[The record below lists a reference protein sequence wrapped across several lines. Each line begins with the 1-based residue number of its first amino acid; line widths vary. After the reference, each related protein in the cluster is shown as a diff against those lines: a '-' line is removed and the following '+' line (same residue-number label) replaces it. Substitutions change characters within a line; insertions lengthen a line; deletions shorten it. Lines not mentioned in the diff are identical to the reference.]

1 MQIHT
6 VKQGDTIYQIA
17 KDYDTSATKICEN
30 NGIENKNQLSVGRE
44 LLIVRPTRTYTVK
57 RGDTLSGIAMRFG
70 IKLKDLITANPKHI
84 GNDKLAIGE
93 VLSIR
98 TDKKKYGTSVSNG
111 YFYQGCTKEKLMMS
125 MPFLTYVTIASVI
138 SGDGGLEQLFEDRD
152 IIKTVKENGRIPL
165 MRIYETGGCE
175 KYIEND
181 KRENFIDGI
190 IAMAKDKGYSG
201 IVLCAFSAAEK
212 SPQKFSEFIMALRKR
227 MIGCDLVLF
236 TEIDESSPMA
246 ISDLSDGSI
255 FIYDNLM
262 LENPPGFKKGQY
274 AVMRDFS
281 NKADSSKVFIDIPSL
296 AYNGGKYISYDDAMH
311 LCYKSGGEIKNDADS
326 LISSFKYR
334 AGGSNNVVRFE
345 SMKNIEA
352 KLDAISELGFMGIS
366 FDIMRTPTS
375 TLMMY
380 GALYK
385 ILSCQMYY
393 SEI

>member
-6 VKQGDTIYQIA
+6 VKPGDTIYQIA
-17 KDYDTSATKICEN
+17 KDYDTSVAKICEN

-84 GNDKLAIGE
+84 GNDKLEIGE

-111 YFYQGCTKEKLMMS
+111 YFYQGCTKEKLMMAL
-125 MPFLTYVTIASVI
+125 PFLTYVTVASVI
-138 SGDGGLEQLFEDRD
+138 SGDSGLEELFDDRD
-152 IIKTVKENGRIPL
+152 IINTVKEHGRIPL
-165 MRIYETGGCE
+165 MRIYETGSCDKYTE
-175 KYIEND
+175 KD
-181 KRENFIDGI
+181 KREDFIERI
-190 IAMAKDKGYSG
+190 IDTAKRKGYSG
-201 IVLCAFSAAEK
+201 IVLCAFAAAEK
-212 SPQKFSEFIMALRKR
+212 SPHRFSEFIMALRKR

-236 TEIDESSPMA
+236 TEIDENSPA
-246 ISDLSDGSI
+246 SISDLSDGSI

-262 LENPPGFKKGQY
+262 MENPPDFKNGQY
-274 AVMRDFS
+274 AIMNDFS
-281 NKADSSKVFIDIPSL
+281 AKADSSKVFIDIPSL
-296 AYNGGKYISYDDAMH
+296 AYNGGKYIAYDDALKM
-311 LCYKSGGEIKNDADS
+311 CYKNGAEIKNDPDA
-326 LISSFKYR
+326 LISGFKYR
-334 AGGSNNVVRFE
+334 SGGSEHSVRFE

-366 FDIMRTPTS
+366 FDIMRTPAS

-385 ILSCQMYY
+385 ILSCQIYY